1 MHCRNALVV
10 AWVLGAMSSAS
21 AVECTM
27 SQVATDS
34 ASVIMPCSNR
44 LAAPNLSDRDRA
56 QALFVRG
63 RGYHRSQRL
72 HEADADYR
80 AAFALDPKNVE
91 ILVSWSNV
99 DVRLRRMDDYMKRVA
114 QAYALNPKNPRVLR
128 IVGTLFSDRGEANKA
143 LEFYGKA
150 IEVDPTEGFALYF
163 RAREYRFKRQFAE
176 AIADANA
183 LLAIPP
189 ARLNDALGFL
199 DADGIVRDFHVKAL
213 LERAYSYQDSGRL
226 DLAEKE
232 YDAAVDAGRSA
243 PALTARAHF
252 LGFYVERK
260 DDALRDLTEA
270 VHKEP
275 RNHQALHALGIS
287 LARLKRFEEAFA
299 AFDAA
304 VTVRPD
310 YTAGLIMRAR
320 MHRQFGRTD
329 AAVDDLKMAVSLDR
343 WELDGIRELNGLMNA
358 LRHAG
363 YWSEPGLPGGRTR
376 DLDDAMRAC
385 MIDPQC

>member
-27 SQVATDS
+27 GQVSIDS
-34 ASVIMPCSNR
+34 ASVITPCGEL
-44 LAAPNLSDRDRA
+44 LAAPNSSDRDRA
-56 QALFVRG
+56 QAYFVRG
-63 RGYHRSQRL
+63 RGYHRTQRL
-72 HEADADYR
+72 NEAAEDYR
-80 AAFALDPKNVE
+80 AAFALDPKNEE

-99 DVRLRRMDDYMKRVA
+99 DLRLRRMGDYERRVK

-128 IVGTLFSDRGEANKA
+128 TVGALWFNFGENDKA
-143 LEFYGKA
+143 FEFYSKA
-150 IEVDPTEGFALYF
+150 IEVDPTEGFALYY
-163 RAREYRFKRQFAE
+163 RAREYRFKRKFAE
-176 AIADANA
+176 AIADASA
-183 LLAIPP
+183 LLTVSQAG
-189 ARLNDALGFL
+189 LNDARSFL
-199 DADGIVRDFHVKAL
+199 DEDGIVRDFRVKAL

-226 DLAEKE
+226 DLAEKD
-232 YDAAVDAGRSA
+232 YDAAVDVGRSA
-243 PALTARAHF
+243 PALAARAHF
-252 LGFYVERK
+252 LGFYVQRK

-275 RNHQALHALGIS
+275 RNSKALYALGIS
-287 LARLKRFEEAFA
+287 LAGFKRFEEAFA

-310 YTAGLIMRAR
+310 YTRGLIMRAR
-320 MHRQFGRTD
+320 MNRQFGRTD
-329 AAVDDLKMAVSLDR
+329 AAVRDLKTAVSLDQ
-343 WELDGIRELNGLMNA
+343 RELNGLMNA
-358 LRHAG
+358 LRNAG
-363 YWSEPGLPGGRTR
+363 YWSEPGLPSRQTR

>member
-287 LARLKRFEEAFA
+287 LARFKRFEEAFA

-343 WELDGIRELNGLMNA
+343 WELDGMRELNGLMNA

>member
-1 MHCRNALVV
+1 MHRRNALVV

-27 SQVATDS
+27 GQVAIDS
-34 ASVIMPCSNR
+34 ASVITPCGEL
-44 LAAPNLSDRDRA
+44 LAARNLSDRDRA
-56 QALFVRG
+56 QAHFVRG
-63 RGYHRSQRL
+63 RGYHRTQRL
-72 HEADADYR
+72 NEAAEDYR

-91 ILVSWSNV
+91 ILVSWANV
-99 DVRLRRMDDYMKRVA
+99 DMRLRRIDDYKRRVE
-114 QAYALNPKNPRVLR
+114 QAYALNPQNPRVLR
-128 IVGTLFSDRGEANKA
+128 AVGALLSDRGESDKA
-143 LEFYGKA
+143 FEFYSKA

-163 RAREYRFKRQFAE
+163 RAREYRFRRQFAE
-176 AIADANA
+176 AIADASA

-189 ARLNDALGFL
+189 ARLNDAQGFL
-199 DADGIVRDFHVKAL
+199 DEDGIVRDFRVKAL
-213 LERAYSYQDSGRL
+213 LERAYSYEDSGRL
-226 DLAEKE
+226 DLAEKN

-243 PALTARAHF
+243 PALAARAHF
-252 LGFYVERK
+252 LGFYVQRK

-275 RNHQALHALGIS
+275 RNSKALYALGIS
-287 LARLKRFEEAFA
+287 LAGFKRFEEAFA

-304 VTVRPD
+304 VTARPD
-310 YTAGLIMRAR
+310 YATGLTMRAR

-329 AAVDDLKMAVSLDR
+329 AAVRDLKTAVSLDQ
-343 WELDGIRELNGLMNA
+343 RELNDLMNA
-358 LRHAG
+358 LRNAG
-363 YWSEPGLPGGRTR
+363 YWSEPGLPSRQTR

>member
-1 MHCRNALVV
+1 MHRRNALVV

-27 SQVATDS
+27 RQVAIDS
-34 ASVIMPCSNR
+34 ASVITPCGEL
-44 LAAPNLSDRDRA
+44 LAAHNLSDSDRA
-56 QALFVRG
+56 QAHFVRG
-63 RGYHRSQRL
+63 RGYHRTQRL
-72 HEADADYR
+72 NEAAEDYR
-80 AAFALDPKNVE
+80 AAFALDPKNEE

-99 DVRLRRMDDYMKRVA
+99 DLRLRRMDDYERRVK

-128 IVGTLFSDRGEANKA
+128 TVGALLFNFGEGDKA
-143 LEFYGKA
+143 FEFYSKA
-150 IEVDPTEGFALYF
+150 IEVDPTEGFALYY
-163 RAREYRFKRQFAE
+163 RAREYRFKRKFAE
-176 AIADANA
+176 AIADASA
-183 LLAIPP
+183 LLAISQ
-189 ARLNDALGFL
+189 AGLNDARSFL
-199 DADGIVRDFHVKAL
+199 DEDGIVRDFRVIAL

-226 DLAEKE
+226 DLAEKD
-232 YDAAVDAGRSA
+232 YDAAVDVGRSA
-243 PALTARAHF
+243 PALAARAHF
-252 LGFYVERK
+252 LGFYVQRK

-275 RNHQALHALGIS
+275 RNSKALYALGIS
-287 LARLKRFEEAFA
+287 LAGFKRFEEAFA

-304 VTVRPD
+304 VTARPD
-310 YTAGLIMRAR
+310 YATGLIMRAR

-329 AAVDDLKMAVSLDR
+329 AAVRDLKTAVSLDR
-343 WELDGIRELNGLMNA
+343 RELDGLRELNGLMNA

-363 YWSEPGLPGGRTR
+363 YWSEPGLPSGQTR

>member
-27 SQVATDS
+27 GQVAIDS
-34 ASVIMPCSNR
+34 ASVITPCGEL
-44 LAAPNLSDRDRA
+44 LAVHNLSDRDRA
-56 QALFVRG
+56 QAHFVRG
-63 RGYHRSQRL
+63 RGYHRTQRL
-72 HEADADYR
+72 NEAGEDYR
-80 AAFALDPKNVE
+80 AAFALDPKNEE

-99 DVRLRRMDDYMKRVA
+99 DLRLRRMGDYERRVK

-128 IVGTLFSDRGEANKA
+128 TVGALLFNSGEGDKA
-143 LEFYGKA
+143 FEFYSKA
-150 IEVDPTEGFALYF
+150 IEVDPTEGFALYY
-163 RAREYRFKRQFAE
+163 RAREYRFKRKFAE
-176 AIADANA
+176 AIADASA
-183 LLAIPP
+183 LLAISQ
-189 ARLNDALGFL
+189 AGLNDARSFL
-199 DADGIVRDFHVKAL
+199 DEDGLVRDFRVSAL

-226 DLAEKE
+226 DLAEKD
-232 YDAAVDAGRSA
+232 YDAAVDVGRSA
-243 PALTARAHF
+243 PALAARAHF
-252 LGFYVERK
+252 LGFYVQSK

-275 RNHQALHALGIS
+275 RNSKALYALGIS
-287 LARLKRFEEAFA
+287 LAGFKRFAEAFA

-310 YTAGLIMRAR
+310 YATGLIMRAR

-329 AAVDDLKMAVSLDR
+329 AAVRDLKTAVSLERD
-343 WELDGIRELNGLMNA
+343 LDGLRELNGLMNA

-363 YWSEPGLPGGRTR
+363 YWSEPGLPSGQTR

>member
-1 MHCRNALVV
+1 MHRRNALVV

-27 SQVATDS
+27 DQAAIDS
-34 ASVIMPCSNR
+34 ASVITPCGER
-44 LAAPNLSDRDRA
+44 LAAHNLSDRDRA
-56 QALFVRG
+56 QAHFVRG
-63 RGYHRSQRL
+63 RGYHRTQRL
-72 HEADADYR
+72 NEAAEDYR
-80 AAFALDPKNVE
+80 AAFALDPKNAE

-99 DVRLRRMDDYMKRVA
+99 DVRLRRMDDYKTRVE
-114 QAYALNPKNPRVLR
+114 QAYALNPRNARVLR
-128 IVGTLFSDRGEANKA
+128 SVGALLSDRGESDKA
-143 LEFYGKA
+143 FEFYSKA

-163 RAREYRFKRQFAE
+163 RARQYRFRRQFAE
-176 AIADANA
+176 AIADASA

-189 ARLNDALGFL
+189 ARLNDAQGFL
-199 DADGIVRDFHVKAL
+199 DEDGIVRDFRVKAL
-213 LERAYSYQDSGRL
+213 LERAYSYEDSGRL
-226 DLAEKE
+226 DLAEKN

-243 PALTARAHF
+243 PALAARAHF
-252 LGFYVERK
+252 LGFYVQRK

-270 VHKEP
+270 VHTEP
-275 RNHQALHALGIS
+275 RNYTALYALGIS
-287 LARLKRFEEAFA
+287 LAGFNRFEEAFA

-304 VTVRPD
+304 VTARPD
-310 YTAGLIMRAR
+310 YTRGLVMRAR

-329 AAVDDLKMAVSLDR
+329 AAVRDLKTAVSLDR
-343 WELDGIRELNGLMNA
+343 RDLDGLRELNGLMNA

-363 YWSEPGLPGGRTR
+363 YWNEPGLPSGQTR